1 QLAGPARPGAGG
13 AAPRR
18 GAAAAGRPSEAARDR
33 PQDRERHPRQRLRHP
48 GADRGHP
55 LPAADPALGPDH
67 RDRPGE
73 DRVRG
78 CRDDPEERVDDV
90 LAPDDLARAAPLPC
104 PPPGLRGLPAGPGL
118 PVLRGGPDRP
128 GGGGRAGPEGPGAGL
143 TWRPLITVVALGAWA
158 WAGLR
163 VPGGAG
169 CAAAPGAGPP
179 GPAGHPPA
187 GDTGLAAAQARARLA
202 ACPAPGTGGATL
214 SPHGVPANGLPDVPL
229 PCLAG

>member
-78 CRDDPEERVDDV
+78 RRAGPEERVDDV
-90 LAPDDLARAAPLPC
+90 LAPDDLARAAPLPR

-118 PVLRGGPDRP
+118 PVLRRGPDRP
-128 GGGGRAGPEGPGAGL
+128 GGGGRAGAEGPVAGMTRRPLRAALALALAGL
-143 TWRPLITVVALGAWA
+143 L
-158 WAGLR
+158 
-163 VPGGAG
+163 VPGLAG
-169 CAAAPGAGPP
+169 CATAPQAA
-179 GPAGHPPA
+179 GPAGHPAA
-187 GDTGLAAAQARARLA
+187 GGADLAAAQARA
-202 ACPAPGTGGATL
+202 TL
-214 SPHGVPANGLPDVPL
+214 
-229 PCLAG
+229 